1 MTGKTGRCLQSQSS
15 LQLPPPRAKH
25 LVRAHDTEKI
35 MSTTQ
40 SFTVVMAQLNFVV
53 GATEDN
59 TTLLLNSARKAI
71 EDFDAQIV
79 VFPELTLTS
88 YPPEDLLLRPS
99 LARRMNEAMER
110 ILTAKLPA
118 TLVFGY
124 PETHEGSLYNSLAV
138 VDQGKLIAN
147 YRKQCLPNYQ
157 VFDERRYFKAGN
169 QPCIAEVNG
178 LRLGFTIC
186 EDLWDEGPTS
196 QLASES
202 LDLLVNINASPFHRG
217 KAMERRRLLARR
229 AGAIGAPITYVNL
242 VGGQDELVFDGGSL
256 VVDRDGNALVQAP
269 QFEAGLFPVVFE
281 QSSAGR
287 YEPASG
293 LLAPDLDDLAQVYT
307 ALTTGVR
314 DYVVKNGF
322 KGVILGLSG
331 GIDSALTLAIA
342 VDALGPDAVNAVM
355 MPFEYTSQLSRDAAA
370 QQAAAL
376 GVAYQSISIK
386 PIYEQFVL
394 ALAAEFEGMEDDVT
408 EQNLQARCRGVLL
421 MAISNKKGYLVLT
434 TGNKSEIAVGY
445 STLYGDMAGGFD
457 VLKDVSKTL
466 VYALSRYRNA
476 RKDTENCVQLEAIPQ
491 AVIDRPP
498 SAELAPGQVDQ
509 DNLPPYDV
517 LDRILELYI
526 EEDASATA
534 IIAEG
539 FDEQVVRRVLRLVD
553 VNEYKRRQSPTGVRL
568 TRRGF
573 GRDRRYP
580 ITNAWPIGD

>member
-1 MTGKTGRCLQSQSS
+1 MSS
-15 LQLPPPRAKH
+15 EPEFATIAGAAREAS
-25 LVRAHDTEKI
+25 VRAHDTEKI
-35 MSTTQ
+35 MSTTK
-40 SFTVVMAQLNFVV
+40 SFTLVMAQLNFVV

-59 TTLLLNSARKAI
+59 TTLLLDSARKAI
-71 EDFDAQIV
+71 EDFDARIV

-99 LARRMNEAMER
+99 LARRMDEAMVR
-110 ILTAKLPA
+110 ILAAKLPA

-124 PETHEGSLYNSLAV
+124 PETHEGNLYNSLAV

-196 QLASES
+196 QLACES

-217 KAMERRRLLARR
+217 KVMERRRLLARR

-256 VVDRDGNALVQAP
+256 VVDSGGAALVQAP

-281 QSSAGR
+281 QSSSGR

-293 LLAPDLDDLAQVYT
+293 LLAPDLDDLAQVYK

-314 DYVVKNGF
+314 DYVLKNGF

-342 VDALGPDAVNAVM
+342 VDALGSDAVNAVM

-476 RKDTENCVQLEAIPQ
+476 RKDAENCAQLEAIPQ

-526 EEDASATA
+526 EEDASSTA

-553 VNEYKRRQSPTGVRL
+553 LNEYKRRQSPTGVRL

>member
-157 VFDERRYFKAGN
+157 VFDERRYFKAGH

-186 EDLWDEGPTS
+186 EDLWDEGPSS

-256 VVDRDGNALVQAP
+256 VVDSDGTALVQAP

-287 YEPASG
+287 YEPARG

-386 PIYEQFVL
+386 PIYEQFVQ

-476 RKDTENCVQLEAIPQ
+476 RKDTENCVQLEVIPQ

>member
-1 MTGKTGRCLQSQSS
+1 MSS
-15 LQLPPPRAKH
+15 EPEFATIAGAAREA

-40 SFTVVMAQLNFVV
+40 SFTLVMAQLNFVV

-59 TTLLLNSARKAI
+59 TTLLLDSARKAI
-71 EDFDAQIV
+71 EDFDARIV

-99 LARRMNEAMER
+99 LARRMDEAMVR
-110 ILTAKLPA
+110 ILAAKLPA

-124 PETHEGSLYNSLAV
+124 PETHEGNLYNSLAV

-196 QLASES
+196 QLACES

-217 KAMERRRLLARR
+217 KVMERRRLLARR

-256 VVDRDGNALVQAP
+256 VVDSGGAALVQAP

-281 QSSAGR
+281 QSSSGR

-293 LLAPDLDDLAQVYT
+293 LLAPDLDDLAQVYK

-314 DYVVKNGF
+314 DYVLKNGF

-342 VDALGPDAVNAVM
+342 VDALGSDAVNAVM

-476 RKDTENCVQLEAIPQ
+476 RKDAENCAQLEAIPQ

-526 EEDASATA
+526 EEDASSTA

-553 VNEYKRRQSPTGVRL
+553 LNEYKRRQSPTGVRL

>member
-1 MTGKTGRCLQSQSS
+1 
-15 LQLPPPRAKH
+15 
-25 LVRAHDTEKI
+25 

-157 VFDERRYFKAGN
+157 VFDERRYFKAGH

-186 EDLWDEGPTS
+186 EDLWDEGPSS

-256 VVDRDGNALVQAP
+256 VVDSDGTALVQAP

-281 QSSAGR
+281 QSSAGC

-386 PIYEQFVL
+386 PIYEQFVQ

>member
-1 MTGKTGRCLQSQSS
+1 MSS
-15 LQLPPPRAKH
+15 EPEFATIAGAAREA

-40 SFTVVMAQLNFVV
+40 SFTLVMAQLNFVV

-59 TTLLLNSARKAI
+59 TTLLLDSARKAI
-71 EDFDAQIV
+71 EDFDARIV

-99 LARRMNEAMER
+99 LARRMDEAMVR
-110 ILTAKLPA
+110 ILAAKLPA

-124 PETHEGSLYNSLAV
+124 PETHEGNLYNSLAV

-196 QLASES
+196 QLACES

-256 VVDRDGNALVQAP
+256 VVDSGGAALVQAP

-281 QSSAGR
+281 QSSSGR

-293 LLAPDLDDLAQVYT
+293 LLAPDLDDLAQVYK

-314 DYVVKNGF
+314 DYVLKNGF

-342 VDALGPDAVNAVM
+342 VDALGSDAVNAVM

-476 RKDTENCVQLEAIPQ
+476 RKDAENCAQLEAIPQ

-553 VNEYKRRQSPTGVRL
+553 LNEYKRRQSPTGVRL

>member
-1 MTGKTGRCLQSQSS
+1 
-15 LQLPPPRAKH
+15 
-25 LVRAHDTEKI
+25 

-157 VFDERRYFKAGN
+157 VFDERRYFKAGH

-186 EDLWDEGPTS
+186 EDLWDEGPSS

-256 VVDRDGNALVQAP
+256 VVDSDGTALVQAP

-386 PIYEQFVL
+386 PIYEQFVQ